1 MLFSSNSYAFDRCGE
16 FSLAFF
22 LSSSWCNRNTLTL
35 LQGKQESKNC
45 QIQHGTT
52 DFAGF
57 AIFLVTIKKNCAM

>member
-16 FSLAFF
+16 FSLAF
-22 LSSSWCNRNTLTL
+22 LSSSWCSRNTLTL

-57 AIFLVTIKKNCAM
+57 AIFSDYLKNCAM